1 MRSMGLQGRSKR
13 HRVTAISHAH
23 HKFPHLLR
31 ENFQGEKPNTIWCS
45 DITAIPQKEG
55 SYLASFARLEAE
67 EVGKRYLQA
76 LTITSLKKAIT
87 RRKPSSDS
95 FHHSHQGL
103 PYGYPEGIWIS
114 G

>member
-45 DITAIPQKEG
+45 DITYIPQKEG

-76 LTITSLKKAIT
+76 LTIAPLQSSRKKETILQY
-87 RRKPSSDS
+87 